1 MQDYIDH
8 NDAPQRL
15 VGGYLSDRWSNSEI
29 RFAILQIAR
38 QPRNLNKGIKRLNED
53 QARSEKVSTLKMGKS
68 RQASRSP
75 SLQTNW
81 RKSTIDFACCPNAQR
96 PDQKS

>member
-1 MQDYIDH
+1 MQDYINH
-8 NDAPQRL
+8 NDAPQRF
-15 VGGYLSDRWSNSEI
+15 VRRYLSDRWSNSEI

-68 RQASRSP
+68 RQTSRSP